1 MIQVHHLNNS
11 RSHRILWLLEELG
24 LDYEVIGYRRD
35 PVTNLAPPELKR
47 IHPLGK
53 SPVVVD
59 DGRVV
64 IESGAIVDYLIQ
76 THGHGRLAP
85 AMGSA
90 DWPAYVQWLHFA
102 EGSAMLPLMLGLYCG
117 RIGEAAA
124 PGLPRIKS
132 EVANQLGYLDA
143 SLEGRNYLVGTD
155 LTGADIQMSF
165 VLEAA
170 RGQLAHFPN
179 LVRYLAALQA
189 RPAYGRA
196 VERGGPY
203 DLASIKPRPKD

>member
-24 LDYEVIGYRRD
+24 LGYEVIGYQRD
-35 PVTNLAPPELKR
+35 PVTSLAPPELKR

-53 SPVVVD
+53 SPVLVD
-59 DGRVV
+59 GGRVV
-64 IESGAIVDYLIQ
+64 IESGAIIDYLIQ
-76 THGHGRLAP
+76 THGRGRLAP
-85 AMGSA
+85 ATGSD
-90 DWPAYVQWLHFA
+90 DWVAYIQWLHFA

-124 PGLPRIKS
+124 PVLPRIKS
-132 EVANQLGYLDA
+132 EVANHLGYLDGA
-143 SLEGRNYLVGTD
+143 LDGRDFLVGTE
-155 LTGADIQMSF
+155 LTGADIQTSF

-170 RGQLAHFPN
+170 RGALAPFPN
-179 LVRYLAALQA
+179 LVRYLAGLHA
-189 RPAYGRA
+189 RPAYARA

-203 DLASIKPRPKD
+203 DMNGLGKPKR

>member
-11 RSHRILWLLEELG
+11 RSQRILWLLEELG
-24 LDYEVIGYRRD
+24 LDYEIVAYQRD

-53 SPVVVD
+53 SPVLVE
-59 DGRVV
+59 DGTVV

-76 THGHGRLAP
+76 RHGQGRLMP
-85 AMGSA
+85 VVGSA
-90 DWPAYVQWLHFA
+90 DWIQYIQWLQFA

-117 RIGEAAA
+117 RLGEAAA
-124 PGLPRIKS
+124 PLLPRIKS
-132 EVANQLGYLDA
+132 EVANHLGYLDGA
-143 SLEGRNYLVGTD
+143 LDGRDFLVGSE
-155 LTGADIQMSF
+155 LTGADIQTSF

-170 RGQLAHFPN
+170 RGALAEYPN
-179 LVRYLAALQA
+179 LVRYLAGLQA
-189 RPAYGRA
+189 RPAYLRA

-203 DLASIKPRPKD
+203 AFARPKG

>member
-24 LDYEVIGYRRD
+24 LDYEIVSYRRD
-35 PVTNLAPPELKR
+35 PVTSLAPPELKR

-64 IESGAIVDYLIQ
+64 IESGAIIEYLIQ

-85 AMGSA
+85 APGSA
-90 DWPAYVQWLHFA
+90 EWAAYVQWLHFA

-124 PGLPRIKS
+124 PVMPRIKS
-132 EVANQLGYLDA
+132 EVASHLGYLDGA
-143 SLEGRNYLVGTD
+143 LDGREFLVGTD
-155 LTGADIQMSF
+155 LTGADIQISF

-170 RGQLAHFPN
+170 RGTLAHFPN
-179 LVRYLAALQA
+179 LMRYLAGLQA
-189 RPAYGRA
+189 RPAYLRA

-203 DLASIKPRPKD
+203 DMSSPGRPKS